1 MTFMAG
7 MLMVMLGG
15 GLGAILRYGSQEA
28 GKRWT
33 NLPGWTSI
41 FAVNIIGSFA
51 IAFSFGWLQ
60 ALKLIDDQNMHLSV
74 IQHYQ
79 DDLST
84 AMGMH
89 LIVVGLC
96 GGFTTFSTFS
106 LDNLF
111 LLYRRPLHLA
121 FNITASVM
129 LATLAAWGG
138 LSLGGAL
145 A

>member
-1 MTFMAG
+1 MAG

-106 LDNLF
+106 LDNIL
-111 LLYRRPLHLA
+111 LLYTKPWQLT
-121 FNITASVM
+121 FNVVM
-129 LATLAAWGG
+129 SLLFATLAAWGG
-138 LSLGGAL
+138 LSLGGTIS
-145 A
+145 

>member
-1 MTFMAG
+1 MT
-7 MLMVMLGG
+7 MLGG

-41 FAVNIIGSFA
+41 FAVNIFGSFA

-60 ALKLIDDQNMHLSV
+60 ALKVIDDQNMQLSL

-79 DDLST
+79 ADLST
-84 AMGMH
+84 TMGMN
-89 LIVVGLC
+89 LIVVGFC

-106 LDNLF
+106 LDNIL
-111 LLYRRPLHLA
+111 LLYTKPWQLA
-121 FNITASVM
+121 FNVVASVI
-129 LATLAAWGG
+129 LAALAAWGG
-138 LSLGGAL
+138 LVLGGSL
-145 A
+145 T